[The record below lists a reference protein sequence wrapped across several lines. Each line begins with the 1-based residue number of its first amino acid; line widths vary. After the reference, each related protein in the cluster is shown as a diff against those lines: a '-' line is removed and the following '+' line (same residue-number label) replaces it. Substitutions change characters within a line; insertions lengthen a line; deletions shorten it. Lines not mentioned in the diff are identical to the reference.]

1 MACGQDRGGG
11 RGHGIAAADKGA
23 ADQLWRAD
31 KVNKTAALDKVMM
44 GGIGRGGRR
53 GRGGQRG
60 CTGQQD
66 GAWANKTTSAD
77 EGAADGRDGQTRQR

>member
-31 KVNKTAALDKVMM
+31 KVTETTVLDKVVT
-44 GGIGRGGRR
+44 GGR
-53 GRGGQRG
+53 GRGEQRG
-60 CTGQQD
+60 CTGQQ
-66 GAWANKTTSAD
+66 GGVRANKTTSAD
-77 EGAADGRDGQTRQR
+77 EGAADRCGGQTRRRQ